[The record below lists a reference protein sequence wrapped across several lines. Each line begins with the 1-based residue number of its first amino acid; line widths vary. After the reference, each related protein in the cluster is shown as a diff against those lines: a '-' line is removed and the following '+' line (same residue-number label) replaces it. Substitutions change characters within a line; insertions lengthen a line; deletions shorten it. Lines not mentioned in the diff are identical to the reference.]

1 MFNFTTVSSSN
12 RHIKKIAASILLA
25 LFAFMHTA
33 KALHIHAGSTCIQKG
48 EVITASA
55 KTSCDICDY
64 QAAKEPCLVASE
76 IEYAYPLFAGK
87 EYSVQPQSVFS
98 KISLSYTSRG
108 PPSFI

>member
-1 MFNFTTVSSSN
+1 MFNFTTVLSSKQY
-12 RHIKKIAASILLA
+12 IKNITAPVLLV

-33 KALHIHAGSTCIQKG
+33 RALHIHADSTCIQKG

-108 PPSFI
+108 PPCFI